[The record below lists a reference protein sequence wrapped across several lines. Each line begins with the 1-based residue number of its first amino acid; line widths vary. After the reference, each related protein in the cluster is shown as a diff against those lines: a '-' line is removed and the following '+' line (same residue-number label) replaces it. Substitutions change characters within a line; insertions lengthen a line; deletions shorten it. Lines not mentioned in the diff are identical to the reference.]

1 MPVSASHLE
10 GDPLADDA
18 PFAPGEVA
26 SAHRLLITWSV
37 VRAVAGF
44 IAAGVFATAVGFG
57 LVTVVEDRAAAAGR
71 ATARARLAM
80 RVRLGTIKHHDGRD
94 AVVVESLDGFALVVD
109 GKVVAVGA
117 R

>member
-1 MPVSASHLE
+1 MPVSASHL
-10 GDPLADDA
+10 DADALADDA
-18 PFAPGEVA
+18 PLAPGEVA
-26 SAHRLLITWSV
+26 AAHQLLITWSV

-57 LVTVVEDRAAAAGR
+57 TVTLVEDFVAAAAR
-71 ATARARLAM
+71 ATARGRLAS
-80 RVRLGTIKHHDGRD
+80 RLQTGGVHHRGRD
-94 AVVVESLDGFALVVD
+94 AVVVESIEGFALVVD